1 MSYSKDLYMEELE
14 KELLEEEEEL
24 LYNLVQQY
32 G

>member
-1 MSYSKDLYMEELE
+1 MSLSKDLYTEELE
-14 KELLEEEEEL
+14 YELLEEEEEL